1 VLLLDVIP
9 WRREEE
15 ESTAARKSLSK
26 SFMRKRSRRVR
37 GVHTYTHTLYVLCR
51 KLLSIHGFLGEN
63 EEDPLSLS
71 HCRAHIF
78 SPPYSFVYI
87 SRLPFAHSPIVPL
100 NRELIDEGFRFLF
113 FFFFFCFFFNI
124 IFSCCP
130 PRLNTNGNVKIK
142 MISEG
147 REPREKGKKRTEKKK
162 EYLAVKSHHTHTQT
176 I

>member
-1 VLLLDVIP
+1 MEE
-9 WRREEE
+9 RRRRVY
-15 ESTAARKSLSK
+15 TAARKSLSK

-37 GVHTYTHTLYVLCR
+37 GVHTYTHTYIHYVYVLCR

-78 SPPYSFVYI
+78 SPLI
-87 SRLPFAHSPIVPL
+87 LRLPFAHSPIVPL

-113 FFFFFCFFFNI
+113 FFFYFFFCFFFYI

-147 REPREKGKKRTEKKK
+147 RTARKGKKGLKKK
-162 EYLAVKSHHTHTQT
+162 ESGYTHCLAVKSHHTHTQT